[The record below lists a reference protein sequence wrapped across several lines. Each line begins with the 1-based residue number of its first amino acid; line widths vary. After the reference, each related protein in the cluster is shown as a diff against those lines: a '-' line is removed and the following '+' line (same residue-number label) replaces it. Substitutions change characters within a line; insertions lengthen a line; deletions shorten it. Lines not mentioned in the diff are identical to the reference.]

1 MKPNFDSFIQFQD
14 HILSDQPI
22 QTDGYH
28 NQKIYET

>member
-1 MKPNFDSFIQFQD
+1 MKPNFDPFIQFQD
-14 HILSDQPI
+14 HIFSDQPI